1 MAGYGFLG
9 LTYGIYMHELGFNFL
24 YPMLLAITVYAGSA
38 EFLLSNMLLGSFH
51 PLQALLMVLMV
62 NARHLFMGSRCSK
75 NIKDWDGRNSSL
87 SSECRARPLPWLV
100 LPRFRKE
107 PTEDGTCSGL
117 PGSMKPIGLLGQ
129 RWAASSV
136 RFYPSTSK
144 DSLAQVAA
152 VAFTILIHVWKRNMM
167 WSIAAGTLCYM
178 LLIRILHF

>member
-1 MAGYGFLG
+1 
-9 LTYGIYMHELGFNFL
+9 MHD
-24 YPMLLAITVYAGSA
+24 IC
-38 EFLLSNMLLGSFH
+38 
-51 PLQALLMVLMV
+51 
-62 NARHLFMGSRCSK
+62 FMGSRCSK

-87 SSECRARPLPWLV
+87 SSACRARPLPWLV

-107 PTEDGTCSGL
+107 PTEDDTCSGL

-178 LLIRILHF
+178 LLNSQFYTFFQPIFRPLLTLFQLFDDIINQNSLSARVCRKAQHFIGTLQYF

>member
-1 MAGYGFLG
+1 
-9 LTYGIYMHELGFNFL
+9 
-24 YPMLLAITVYAGSA
+24 
-38 EFLLSNMLLGSFH
+38 
-51 PLQALLMVLMV
+51 
-62 NARHLFMGSRCSK
+62 
-75 NIKDWDGRNSSL
+75 
-87 SSECRARPLPWLV
+87 
-100 LPRFRKE
+100 
-107 PTEDGTCSGL
+107 
-117 PGSMKPIGLLGQ
+117 MKPIGLLGQ